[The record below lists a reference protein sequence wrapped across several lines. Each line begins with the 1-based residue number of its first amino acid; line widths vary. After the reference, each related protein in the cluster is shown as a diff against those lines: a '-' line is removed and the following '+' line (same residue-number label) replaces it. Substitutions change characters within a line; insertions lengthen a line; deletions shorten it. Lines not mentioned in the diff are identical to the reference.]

1 MSKQITPIPF
11 RELMRWITT
20 EYQRDGSV
28 FGVTKPFKATPRKLP
43 IFGEHIE
50 SPIGPA
56 AGPHTQFAQNII
68 AAYFAGARFFELE
81 TIRSGAPA
89 GGNPAID
96 AADECYH
103 YGSPSPLS
111 PQQAFEEY
119 VKAWCACK
127 MMAKAYGLGDS
138 EGFVFHMSVG
148 GSLTDIQCE
157 TTDSFLNRMMNA
169 SNTPVFQECL
179 AILKEFFPEE
189 ADYIATISP
198 RISRSVTLVPALNAP
213 AKAIEEMAAYLMLEK
228 QLHLF
233 VKCAPT
239 LLGCEYARYM
249 LGQLEY
255 RHIQLDDR
263 DFLGCMQYEDAVALF
278 GRLQDLANEN
288 SMEFGIKMGGS
299 LPIAGKF
306 GQESSG
312 KMYLS
317 GKALYV
323 LTASLTYQLARDLK
337 EKCVRIS
344 YAGGADAFHAAPL
357 FECEIWPIT
366 MASTLL
372 KPGGYQQFTQIAYQ
386 LVPSMYG
393 AFGRINVHSLRQAA
407 QNMISDMHVV
417 KISQETPRYKLD
429 KAVPLLDCF
438 TAPCKHVCP
447 IGQDIP
453 EYLELASK
461 GKLVEALRLIT
472 ETNPLPFITGCLCTH
487 PCMEK
492 CIRSHYDK
500 PTNARFGKLLIARL
514 AYDAYMETVQTPAPA
529 HTAAKV
535 AVIGGGATGMSAAYF
550 VGRAGIPVTLFERS
564 DKLGGVVRYITP
576 DSRISDEDVEKDAAL
591 MMKMGVDVRLN
602 TEAPSVAELKAMGY
616 THIFIATG
624 AWKHNEL
631 DIPRANAIPAFEWL
645 RDFREKKDVPL
656 GHVVVV
662 GGGNVAVDVARAAV
676 VAGAASSTLLY
687 RRTRKY
693 MPASHLEI
701 EKALADGVQL
711 AELSLPVEKAGSS
724 KLLCSKLV
732 LGAPDTTGRRTPVD
746 MGDYTLIPC
755 DTIITALGESIH
767 SNLFTEN
774 GIEVNEAG
782 FPSFKTNV
790 DGVYAGGAAIRR
802 TSDVVEGIADA
813 KAFAEIVIGQAH
825 TYTIPDEAQVEP
837 AAAIA
842 KKGILCDF
850 ARTEGDRCL
859 NCATICQ
866 VCGDVCPSRA
876 NVAVVLPDGRRQ
888 MLHIDRLCSSC
899 GNCATFC
906 PYASSP
912 ARDKFTLFSDR
923 SAFEESSNQGFLP
936 LGGSRVLVRLENQV
950 AEIDLDTPND
960 LPADIEVFILTVL
973 KQYAYL
979 L

>member
-11 RELMRWITT
+11 RELMRWITA

-43 IFGEHIE
+43 IFGEFIE
-50 SPIGPA
+50 TPVGPA

-81 TIRSGAPA
+81 TTRPSVSAD
-89 GGNPAID
+89 GNPAID

-103 YGSPSPLS
+103 YSCPSPLA
-111 PQQAFEEY
+111 PQQAFDEY

-148 GSLTDIQCE
+148 GSLADIQSE
-157 TTDSFLNRMMNA
+157 TTDTFLTRMMDA
-169 SNTPVFQECL
+169 SGTPVFQECL
-179 AILKEFFPEE
+179 EILKEFFPEE
-189 ADYIATISP
+189 ADYIDAISP
-198 RISRSVTLVPALNAP
+198 RISRSVTLAADLNAS
-213 AKAIEEMAAYLMLEK
+213 AGDIEEMASYLMLEK
-228 QLHLF
+228 KLHLF

-249 LGQLEY
+249 LAQLEY
-255 RHIQLDDR
+255 RYIQLDDR
-263 DFLGCMQYEDAVALF
+263 DFLGGMQYDEAVALF

-288 SMEFGIKMGGS
+288 SMEFGVKMGGS

-306 GQESSG
+306 GEEASG
-312 KMYLS
+312 KLYLS
-317 GKALYV
+317 GKALYA

-366 MASTLL
+366 MASTIL
-372 KPGGYQQFTQIAYQ
+372 KPGGYQRFTQIAYQ

-393 AFGRINVHSLRQAA
+393 AFGRINVHSLRQVA
-407 QNMISDMHVV
+407 QNMISDMHLV
-417 KISQETPRYKLD
+417 KLSQDAPNYKLN
-429 KAVPLLDCF
+429 KTVPLLDCF
-438 TAPCKHVCP
+438 TAPCKQVCP

-461 GKLVEALRLIT
+461 GKLVEALRVIT

-487 PCMEK
+487 PCMDK
-492 CIRSHYDK
+492 CVRNHYDK
-500 PTNARFGKLLIARL
+500 PTNARFGKLMIARM
-514 AYDAYMETVQTPAPA
+514 AYDAYMETVEAPAPA
-529 HTAAKV
+529 HTTAKV
-535 AVIGGGATGMSAAYF
+535 AVIGGGTTGMSAAYF
-550 VGRAGIPVTLFERS
+550 VGRAGIPVTLFERNQ
-564 DKLGGVVRYITP
+564 KLGGVVRYITP
-576 DSRISDEDVEKDAAL
+576 DSRISDEDVDKDAAL
-591 MMKMGVDVRLN
+591 MLKMGVDVRLN
-602 TEAPSVAELKAMGY
+602 TDAPSVAELKAMGY

-631 DIPRANAIPAFEWL
+631 DIPRGNAIPAFEWL
-645 RDFREKKDVPL
+645 RDYRAKKDVPL

-662 GGGNVAVDVARAAV
+662 GGGNVAVDAARAAV
-676 VAGAASSTLLY
+676 VAGATSSTLLY

-711 AELSLPVEKAGSS
+711 VELSLPAEKAGS

-732 LGAPDTTGRRTPVD
+732 LGAPDATGRRSTMD
-746 MGDYTLIPC
+746 LGDFSLIPC
-755 DTIITALGESIH
+755 DTIITALGESVH
-767 SNLFTEN
+767 GDLFSEN
-774 GIEVNEAG
+774 GIEVNENG
-782 FPSFKTNV
+782 FPSFQTNI

-802 TSDVVEGIADA
+802 AADVVEGIADA

-825 TYTIPDEAQVEP
+825 TYMIPDEAQVEP

-842 KKGILCDF
+842 KKGILCDM

-866 VCGDVCPSRA
+866 VCADVCPNRA
-876 NVAVVLPDGRRQ
+876 NVTVMLPDGRRQ
-888 MLHIDRLCSSC
+888 ILHIDRLCSSC

-912 ARDKFTLFSDR
+912 ARDKFTLFSDH

-950 AEIDLDTPND
+950 SEVDLDTPND

-973 KQYAYL
+973 KQYVYL